1 MLFAGSYCA
10 AYVLTGRLNVDCRE
24 EFAAQ
29 PRRDGRNARYGDVV
43 VSPYEDFFIASAGA
57 SAAILGLLVVA
68 IAVVNADDG
77 NPTTRELRTVLAG
90 SAFVALVD
98 IFLVSTVA
106 LTGGSVTLGLSNLAM
121 AVVGLLATRSL
132 IPRAKRAG
140 NFARG
145 VRTRELNIAFA
156 AVSVV
161 SYSAQLGLAVALLA
175 DNRSGAL
182 QHALVLVLVALYCSA
197 LGRAWVVTGITKRT

>member
-1 MLFAGSYCA
+1 
-10 AYVLTGRLNVDCRE
+10 
-24 EFAAQ
+24 
-29 PRRDGRNARYGDVV
+29 V

-57 SAAILGLLVVA
+57 SAALLGLLVVA
-68 IAVVNADDG
+68 VTVVNSDDS

-106 LTGGSVTLGLSNLAM
+106 LTGGSATFGLSSLAM
-121 AVVGLLATRSL
+121 AVVGLLATRWL

-140 NFARG
+140 NFARTSQ
-145 VRTRELNIAFA
+145 TRELNVAFA
-156 AVSVV
+156 AVSVAG
-161 SYSAQLGLAVALLA
+161 YSAQLGLAVALLV
-175 DNRSGAL
+175 DTRSGAL
-182 QHALVLVLVALYCSA
+182 QHVLVLILVALYCSA